1 MNVLLIDDHPLFRDA
16 LKTVLQRLDLE
27 VSVNEASTVSQ
38 ALDILSKSINLDLIL
53 YDWFLPDGG
62 EVMGLLAICQLKPAV
77 PIVVISANE
86 DHDAMNAAVAAGA
99 RGYIP
104 KSSDGEAMERAL
116 RMILQGK
123 KYFPFAIADNS
134 KAASLEAQTAAQDLR
149 RHLTTR
155 QIQVLAL
162 MAEGYAN
169 KRIASVLGI
178 AEPTVRVHV
187 SSILS
192 ELQVGNRTEAVVHAR
207 RLGLLT
213 QANPSFN

>member
-1 MNVLLIDDHPLFRDA
+1 MNVLLVDDHPLFRDA
-16 LKTVLQRLDLE
+16 LKTVLRRLDCE
-27 VSVNEASTVSQ
+27 VNVQEVSTVSG
-38 ALDILSKSINLDLIL
+38 ALSILSTSSKFDLIL

-62 EVMGLLAICQLKPAV
+62 EFMGLLAICQLKPRV

-86 DHDAMNAAVAAGA
+86 EFDVIDAAVSAGV

-104 KSSDGEAMERAL
+104 KSSDGEVIERAL

-123 KYFPFAIADNS
+123 KYLPFGVADES
-134 KAASLEAQTAAQDLR
+134 GVAAFEVQTTSQELGWQ
-149 RHLTTR
+149 LTAR
-155 QIQVLAL
+155 QNQVLAL

-169 KRIASVLGI
+169 KRIASLLGI

-192 ELQVGNRTEAVVHAR
+192 ELQVGNRTEAVVRAR
-207 RLGLLT
+207 RLGLLN
-213 QANPSFN
+213 QAASSFN